1 MKIFM
6 KKNNYLPT
14 NQCVILA
21 GGYGSRLGD
30 ITKKTPKPLLK
41 INNRFFIEYIID
53 SLERQGIKNFLIFTW
68 YKSFHF
74 KKLKKRSGVKI
85 HILKEKN
92 KLGTGGGLV
101 YFKKFLHNS
110 FFVVNGDTFFDVN
123 IRDLENITNSNN
135 HLAGV
140 SLAKS
145 QKHQFKF
152 EYNQDRNYKT
162 IFYHEKKKPKFV
174 SGGIYFFKKNFL
186 NYKFHNN
193 CDLDSDIIRF
203 IYEKKKLTSKI
214 YTNNFIDIGT
224 PLFLKQ
230 APKKI
235 RLFTKKACCYLDRD
249 GVINEYGN
257 YIYKVNHFVW
267 RKNVIDAI
275 KFLNNNNYYVIIVT
289 NQAGIGKGIYT
300 LKDFY
305 KLNEMMLNTI
315 YKNGGYVDK
324 IYFSPHYKYSTIKKY
339 RNGAF
344 LRKPKPGMFFQSFK
358 DFNIIKSKS
367 FLIGDQHSDILAGRK
382 VAIKSYFVQ
391 PDIYNQ
397 VKKIISSI

>member
-1 MKIFM
+1 M

-30 ITKKTPKPLLK
+30 VTKKTPKPLLK

-53 SLERQGIKNFLIFTW
+53 NLERQGIKNFLIFTW
-68 YKSFHF
+68 YKSFYF
-74 KKLKKRSGVKI
+74 KKLKKRSGIKI
-85 HILKEKN
+85 NILKERN
-92 KLGTGGGLV
+92 KLGTGGGLI

-123 IRDLENITNSNN
+123 IRDLENITNSNK

-140 SLAKS
+140 SLTKS

-152 EYNQDRNYKT
+152 EYKQDRNYKT
-162 IFYHEKKKPKFV
+162 IFYREKKRPQFV
-174 SGGIYFFKKNFL
+174 SGGIYFFKKKFL
-186 NYKFHNN
+186 NYKFRHN
-193 CDLDSDIIRF
+193 CDLDSDVIRY
-203 IYEKKKLTSKI
+203 IYKKKKLTSKI
-214 YTNNFIDIGT
+214 YKNNFIDIGT

-230 APKKI
+230 AQIKI
-235 RLFTKKACCYLDRD
+235 KFYTKKACCYLDRD
-249 GVINEYGN
+249 GVINEYGD
-257 YIYKVNHFVW
+257 YIYKVDHFVW
-267 RKNVIDAI
+267 RKNVLQAI

-289 NQAGIGKGIYT
+289 NQAGIGKGIYSE
-300 LKDFY
+300 KDFY

-315 YKNGGYVDK
+315 YKNGSYVDK
-324 IYFSPHYKYSTIKKY
+324 IYFSPHYKYSKIKKY

-344 LRKPKPGMFFQSFK
+344 LRKPKPGMLCQSFK

-367 FLIGDQHSDILAGRK
+367 FLIGDQRSDILAGRK
-382 VAIKSYFVQ
+382 AAIKSYFVC
-391 PDIYNQ
+391 PDIYKQ
-397 VKKIISSI
+397 VKKIISQI